1 MICCDISIIFLEAGT
16 YGIFLIIPIFTIFTA
31 AKKTVLYVMSDL
43 IDDCPKYRLLLFYR
57 ANGLFRYRDI
67 ERSIGVSNGY
77 FNNMNGGIN
86 TDVLTRVV
94 NAYPN
99 INLRWLLLGTGTM
112 SIAQTDGLHVA
123 EDGVTPL
130 SEDDFNVPVR
140 VFYSTVGIST
150 TDSTLPPRWRMLP
163 RRLVK
168 GHEDILVC
176 ITDEA
181 LLPEYSIGDYIL
193 FTPSSLPEAGEKKL
207 MLCIFTEGKAQIGII
222 ETMND
227 DEEIISIETINP
239 DRTLYPKIICAA
251 KDIDKCYIASS
262 VFNF

>member
-1 MICCDISIIFLEAGT
+1 MELSLLFPFSLS
-16 YGIFLIIPIFTIFTA
+16 LQRL
-31 AKKTVLYVMSDL
+31 KKTVLYVMSDL

-57 ANGLFRYRDI
+57 ANGLFRHRDI

-140 VFYSTVGIST
+140 VFYSTICIST

-168 GHEDILVC
+168 GYEDILVC
-176 ITDEA
+176 ITDES

-193 FTPSSLPEAGEKKL
+193 FTPSSLPAVGEKKL
-207 MLCIFTEGKAQIGII
+207 MLCTFTEGKSQIGFI
-222 ETMND
+222 EYMND
-227 DEEIISIETINP
+227 EEEIISIETINP

-251 KDIDKCYIASS
+251 KEISKCYTASS

>member
-1 MICCDISIIFLEAGT
+1 MICCDISIIFLDAGR
-16 YGIFLIIPIFTIFTA
+16 YGIFLITPIFTIFTA
-31 AKKTVLYVMSDL
+31 TKKHHITMSDL

-57 ANGLFRYRDI
+57 ANGLFRNRDI

-99 INLRWLLLGTGTM
+99 INLRWLLLGTGKM
-112 SIAQTDGLHVA
+112 NIAPTDGLHVA

-140 VFYSTVGIST
+140 VFLSTSTISM

-163 RRLVK
+163 KRLVK
-168 GHEDILVC
+168 GHEDMLVC
-176 ITDEA
+176 ITDES

-193 FTPSSLPEAGEKKL
+193 FTPSSLPAAEEKKL
-207 MLCIFTEGKAQIGII
+207 MLCTFPEGKTHIGI
-222 ETMND
+222 TSLMD
-227 DEEIISIETINP
+227 DEGTIISIEAINP
-239 DRTLYPKIICAA
+239 DRTLYPRIICAA
-251 KDIDKCYIASS
+251 KDIAKCYVASS
-262 VFNF
+262 AFNF